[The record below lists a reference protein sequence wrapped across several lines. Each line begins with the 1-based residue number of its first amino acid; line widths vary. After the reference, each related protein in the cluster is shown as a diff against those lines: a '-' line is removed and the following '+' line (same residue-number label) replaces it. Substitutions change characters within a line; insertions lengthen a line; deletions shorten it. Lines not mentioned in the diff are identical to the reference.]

1 MPEKAEDEAMAV
13 RRLGFY
19 ARCGARDTGYYEHLF
34 DAWFRILV
42 LPCHGAPE
50 LSDKD
55 ALDALTNGG
64 TLNNLAFA
72 KALLFLCRYVTPIL
86 IVIILL
92 NGLKVF

>member
-42 LPCHGAPE
+42 LPCPGAPE
-50 LSDKD
+50 LSNKD
-55 ALDALTNGG
+55 ALDALVSCYKRTISESQWR
-64 TLNNLAFA
+64 
-72 KALLFLCRYVTPIL
+72 KYVQFYAPDGSL
-86 IVIILL
+86 RL
-92 NGLKVF
+92 